1 MPESEMNK
9 RTMRLV
15 RQLADIRRAQHCT
28 ALRAARQAA
37 EADAELARA
46 ADEPDAVDESG
57 DEHDDMPATGSRIR
71 SPS

>member
-1 MPESEMNK
+1 MNK

-46 ADEPDAVDESG
+46 DEPDADDNSH
-57 DEHDDMPATGSRIR
+57 DEHDDTPATGSRIR

>member
-37 EADAELARA
+37 EADAELARDD
-46 ADEPDAVDESG
+46 DEPDTAGERRDEP
-57 DEHDDMPATGSRIR
+57 DDTPAAGSRIR